1 MEKIKLDKGILN
13 EIDQGCIRLA
23 VNLTMRKNK
32 GYRSKI
38 LKNIGLEDIPIED
51 TAAIKEYQNRGYRGE
66 LEKLSELLCIKD
78 IKIIG
83 GKAYKKSGNE
93 KYESFTIDKAELS
106 NIMEQCDKN
115 EIDPR
120 KNLRF
125 YSDKEDL
132 YNIFRN
138 NDMIYQ
144 FNFKADDEFLEKLSN
159 KYKIS
164 PMVKDYIDIFDS
176 EIDLVRIV
184 NNNNNKDYKEKVFSG
199 DNFCIKKA
207 SKDYILEV
215 IDIKTSK
222 EINQYRLELAMYM
235 LKLHSFIQSRKD
247 LKDKF
252 EVSTK
257 GFIMKQIQCET
268 KLERDDRLSK
278 IKLFE
283 DIDSKEVHYEEVEE
297 RVINLLEKGLEEF
310 LALILEGKGIEKYI
324 NFNLSPKCRLCS
336 GYGGQRSEK
345 IRSDAKEEY
354 SEEWK
359 DDSKNEIE
367 LIDKYYKENCDKL
380 QLCRYLSKNKKSE
393 SLNNISELNFNNKK
407 YLLEN
412 KVMTQK
418 ILKENFDNNNDVI
431 KLNKYILSNRED
443 ILNSISIKQDTNKDW
458 DFKPKYLR
466 TTNLPTFADISIYI
480 DEKSEPGG
488 NNLCYAYKFTIPKD
502 LPLKNERCKKITKS
516 DCNGFFYIEENT
528 VEEQRINFLDFLIS
542 INERLIKIEKNYKDI
557 YGNTPRYAI
566 YYWGN
571 SVFEKL
577 NENFKLVWKY
587 IKSDGRNIEELGY
600 ENHIIETKQREIKRL
615 KIRLGSIFE
624 TKEDLPDNMIIKQ
637 KQKPIKTV
645 PFFNLKK
652 AADDLIILNE
662 DINITLESYSRLFL
676 NKQFY
681 YLDKYTID
689 SDELD
694 GRYILKILGL
704 YKEDKNEK
712 EKIITTFKNV
722 ITERLDLMN
731 ALCIEINRKVKEQTK
746 KYPGLIT
753 APRITRLNKDEYK
766 DTMLNDLYIY
776 NKLNTGIALMELIN
790 NQNLDTHKKNVTGEC
805 IILDEKLELK
815 HDDKTLIKNYDDT
828 KNIYLKYK
836 LNEYSTETKL
846 DEKSIGLVFYPI
858 DKREFY
864 YKQFYKKDLFMSK
877 YERYE
882 DPLNS
887 PIADYYIIYN
897 DDEIERYLRNKR
909 YEYYTYHDCI
919 ELKIEKIDRF
929 NKFVIISYN
938 KSLDTLI
945 KFMENEYYFDF
956 SKDLLIE
963 PRHIDTWSSNFKK
976 TLDYLSKKDNKSLVE
991 IIKGSNTISLDKI
1004 KEEEL
1009 YTALESHYGKN
1020 NIKLDPSQ
1028 TNAILESLNNK
1039 INLIFGPPGTG
1050 KTWTI
1055 SNLILAI
1062 YNMNNKA
1069 KILIMGNYN
1078 ATDKILEKLSENNN
1092 FKEDIS
1098 IYRIRTDRVEEKSY
1112 FNKNIYE
1119 DINKDKEKE
1128 KGDKWQLDNPGCRY
1142 TDDIRCKIKKYSQ
1155 NKNIIVTSTSQQV
1168 AGFLFKEKPNYKKID
1183 KFDYVIVDEASQMS
1197 VGSFLPSLLVSNENT
1212 KFIICGDDKQ
1222 LGIITK
1228 IDMSKSKETY
1238 YQSIYEY
1245 FKMNNINESQLKIN
1259 RRSNK
1264 SIVEF
1269 TSYNFGYEGYIAD
1282 ANNENIKVN
1291 YKNNII
1297 YRDKLSNILLTP
1309 ENTIILVEHFEELS
1323 SKQNN
1328 FEADLIIDQ
1337 IKHIYEMGLLD
1348 KDGNQYNDIEFFTKG
1363 IGVVVPHR
1371 AQKSY
1376 IQNKLVDYFKSK
1388 LSSSKSIEKIIE
1400 LSMLSTDTVEKY
1412 QGGERDIILCSYTV
1426 SDIDWI
1432 KNEEE
1437 FIYNPRRLN
1446 VMISRAKC
1454 KAIVIASNSLLDYVS
1469 ENDDIEE
1476 MQKHIKNLKY
1486 YLNNEEKNLTYNNK
1500 KINIR
1505 YITLQDK

>member
-1 MEKIKLDKGILN
+1 MEKIKLNKGILN

-23 VNLTMRKNK
+23 VNLTMKKNER
-32 GYRSKI
+32 YRSKI
-38 LKNIGLEDIPIED
+38 LEKIGLEDMPIED
-51 TAAIKEYQNRGYRGE
+51 YAAIREYQKRGYRGE

-83 GKAYKKSGNE
+83 GKAYEKSGNE
-93 KYESFTIDKAELS
+93 KYESFTINKTELS

-115 EIDPR
+115 KIDPR

-144 FNFKADDEFLEKLSN
+144 FSFKADDEFLEKLSN

-164 PMVKDYIDIFDS
+164 PMVKNYIDIFDS

-184 NNNNNKDYKEKVFSG
+184 KNNNKDYKEKVFSG

-247 LKDKF
+247 LKDNF

-268 KLERDDRLSK
+268 KLERKNRLSK
-278 IKLFE
+278 INLFE
-283 DIDSKEVHYEEVEE
+283 DINSKEVHYEEVEE
-297 RVINLLEKGLEEF
+297 RLINLLEKDLEEF

-336 GYGGQRSEK
+336 GYGGQRSKK

-393 SLNNISELNFNNKK
+393 NLNNISELNFNNKK

-412 KVMTQK
+412 KVMTQE
-418 ILKENFDNNNDVI
+418 ILKENFDDDVI
-431 KLNKYILSNRED
+431 RSNKYILSNREE
-443 ILNSISIKQDTNKDW
+443 ILNSISIKQDTNKNW
-458 DFKPKYLR
+458 RFKSEYLR

-488 NNLCYAYKFTIPKD
+488 NNLCYAYKFTIPER
-502 LPLKNERCKKITKS
+502 LPLKNERCKKFTKN
-516 DCNGFFYIEENT
+516 DCDGFFYIQTNT
-528 VEEQRINFLDFLIS
+528 VEEQRRNFLDFLIS
-542 INERLIKIEKNYKDI
+542 INERLIKIEKNYKGMYDNI
-557 YGNTPRYAI
+557 PRYAI

-571 SVFEKL
+571 PVFEKL
-577 NENFKLVWKY
+577 KEYFKLVWKY
-587 IKSDGRNIEELGY
+587 IKSDGENIEELGY
-600 ENHIIETKQREIKRL
+600 EDSIIEEKKKDIKLL
-615 KIRLGSIFE
+615 KIKLGSIFE
-624 TKEDLPDNMIIKQ
+624 TQEDLPDNMIIKE
-637 KQKPIKTV
+637 KQKIVKTV

-652 AADDLIILNE
+652 AAEDLIVLNE

-681 YLDKYTID
+681 FLDKYIID
-689 SDELD
+689 SNELD
-694 GRYILKILGL
+694 GRYISKILGL
-704 YKEDKNEK
+704 YKKDTNEK
-712 EKIITTFKNV
+712 NKIITTFKHV
-722 ITERLDLMN
+722 ITERLNLMN
-731 ALCIEINRKVKEQTK
+731 ALCININRKVREQTK

-753 APRITRLNKDEYK
+753 APRITRLNNNEYE

-776 NKLNTGIALMELIN
+776 NKLNTGIALMDLIN
-790 NQNLDTHKKNVTGEC
+790 NQNLDTHKKNITGEC

-836 LNEYSTETKL
+836 LNEYSIETKL

-864 YKQFYKKDLFMSK
+864 YKSFYKKGLFMSK
-877 YERYE
+877 YEGYE
-882 DPLNS
+882 EPLNS
-887 PIADYYIIYN
+887 PIADNYIIYN
-897 DDEIERYLRNKR
+897 DDEIDKYLKGKK
-909 YEYYTYHDCI
+909 YGKYTYQDNF

-945 KFMENEYYFDF
+945 KLMENEYYFDF

-963 PRHIDTWSSNFKK
+963 PTYIDTWSKKLEK
-976 TLDYLSKKDNKSLVE
+976 TLDYLIKNKSLVE
-991 IIKGSNTISLDKI
+991 IIKDSNTILPDQI

-1055 SNLILAI
+1055 SNLILTI

-1098 IYRIRTDRVEEKSY
+1098 IYRIRTDTVEEKSY
-1112 FNKNIYE
+1112 FDENIYE
-1119 DINKDKEKE
+1119 DINKEKEKE
-1128 KGDKWQLDNPGCRY
+1128 KRNKWRQDNPGRTY
-1142 TDDIRCKIKKYSQ
+1142 TEDIRCKIKKYSQ

-1168 AGFLFKEKPNYKKID
+1168 AGFLFTKTKYNKID
-1183 KFDYVIVDEASQMS
+1183 DFDYVIVDEASQMS
-1197 VGSFLPSLLVSNENT
+1197 VGNFLPSLLVSNENT
-1212 KFIICGDDKQ
+1212 QFIICGDDKQ
-1222 LGIITK
+1222 LGIITN

-1282 ANNENIKVN
+1282 ANNENITVN
-1291 YKNNII
+1291 YKNNIR
-1297 YRDKLSNILLTP
+1297 YSDKLSNILLTP
-1309 ENTIILVEHFEELS
+1309 KNTIILVEHFEELS

-1337 IKHIYEMGLLD
+1337 IKKIYEMGLLD
-1348 KDGNQYNDIEFFTKG
+1348 KDGNQYNDTEFFTKG

-1376 IQNKLVDYFKSK
+1376 IQNKLVDYFKSR
-1388 LSSSKSIEKIIE
+1388 LSSSMSMDKIIE

-1454 KAIVIASNSLLDYVS
+1454 KVIVIASNSLLDYVS
-1469 ENDDIEE
+1469 ENDDTEE

-1486 YLNNEEKNLTYNNK
+1486 YLNNVEKNLTYNNK

-1505 YITLQDK
+1505 YTTLQDK